1 MFYDISYFVLSN
13 HLLDTAPVP
22 PLILRVDTTIYL
34 NTSSIIQSEEKK
46 SFFMPLKKAIQE
58 NTMFLDWVRV
68 SVWKAVEY

>member
-1 MFYDISYFVLSN
+1 MNKMFYDISYFVLFN

-34 NTSSIIQSEEKK
+34 NTSSIIQFEEKNIW
-46 SFFMPLKKAIQE
+46 FFSMALKKAIQE

-68 SVWKAVEY
+68 